1 MAQDLFGTFDQD
13 LRRLLLA
20 GSGSVASDE
29 GLHAA
34 QDGFGKLAAR
44 VPALAAVHEQ
54 IGKTLGARGR
64 SAATELLNLGLLN
77 LRLRGAQAKPA
88 PVAALLPLPPAAPL
102 ETSTPQH
109 DLELLHRALTSGVS
123 LAGKKIQRVRVI
135 EDAVERG
142 VHKDL
147 RLLDLWVRALG
158 DASLGDLVA
167 ERIIPALGEAAA
179 ARIELQFNPRGKSA
193 DARRLKCLVAIRGE
207 AAKLL
212 VETCLKVTA
221 ATPAPEAEA
230 PKGKKVARKKS
241 AEQEI
246 STEVRAEA
254 VAALAKVAPKEAE
267 DRACALYKT
276 ERQQDIR
283 AACIEVMGVGEKTS
297 TLELLLEA
305 LKDSVH
311 VSSVAVESLQ
321 RFRHPKTTER
331 VLALLTP
338 EVLDV
343 KPYKA
348 PRAKAGQK
356 LTKAQQQANQK
367 AEQQAQRAID
377 EKAEYACGV
386 LQVLGKRPSP
396 VVLERLIELFR
407 THPMPSI
414 RTAAG
419 DALKA
424 SGERRALEV
433 LAERIDDEDEIEALA
448 VWAFFHLDLTTVFER
463 MEPLL
468 TEQALATKKGVAV
481 AAKLLN
487 EVSGEGYYLDEDN
500 HDEDSDEDDPA
511 QETPPDAI
519 PGLDAP
525 LDEPDDDPEE
535 AQYLAR
541 KLARF
546 AFRKDPRWGAV
557 ALRLLTHKELGES
570 CVVLLGNL
578 RDPRGKAPLVGL
590 LRDNLHAHGAAHA
603 LALLN
608 DRSVIPD
615 LIGLLAQKKINP
627 SVISLLGTF
636 KAAEAVDPLCDLLA
650 RENDHTNLIFDALRR
665 IGDPRA
671 AAPVARAL
679 LQKGVT
685 SYPYQALR
693 ALRQFD
699 DPAAVAPLQEAL
711 KKAKKSRNSW
721 VVTQYEELITY
732 LERDRKV

>member
-20 GSGSVASDE
+20 GSGSVASDD
-29 GLHAA
+29 GLRAA
-34 QDGFGKLAAR
+34 QDGFSKLAAR

-54 IGKTLGARGR
+54 IGKTLGAKGRG
-64 SAATELLNLGLLN
+64 AATELLNLGLLN

-88 PVAALLPLPPAAPL
+88 PAAALLPLPPAAPL
-102 ETSTPQH
+102 ETLTPQH

-167 ERIIPALGEAAA
+167 ERIMPELGEAAA

-207 AAKLL
+207 AAKPL
-212 VETCLKVTA
+212 VEACLKATA
-221 ATPAPEAEA
+221 VAPAPEAEA

-241 AEQEI
+241 VEQEI

-276 ERQQDIR
+276 EGQQDIR

-338 EVLDV
+338 EVLDI

-367 AEQQAQRAID
+367 AEQQAHRAIE
-377 EKAEYACGV
+377 EKARYACGV

-407 THPMPSI
+407 THPMPSL

-419 DALKA
+419 EALKA

-433 LAERIDDEDEIEALA
+433 LAERIDDEDELEALA

-468 TEQALATKKGVAV
+468 AEQALATKKGVAV

-487 EVSGEGYYLDEDN
+487 EVSGEGYYLDED
-500 HDEDSDEDDPA
+500 EDDEDDA
-511 QETPPDAI
+511 EQEAPPDAI

-525 LDEPDDDPEE
+525 PDDPDDDPEE

-557 ALRLLTHKELGES
+557 ALRLLAHKELGES

-603 LALLN
+603 LALLH

-615 LIGLLAQKKINP
+615 LIGLLKQKKINP
-627 SVISLLGTF
+627 SVISLLGTL

-650 RENDHTNLIFDALRR
+650 RENDQTNLIFDALRR

-699 DPAAVAPLQEAL
+699 EPAAVPHLQEAL